1 MSIFAATLLAFFP
14 KKYREP
20 FSRYAVPPAGALV
33 GGAAETI
40 AALLLLMQ
48 RYFVFANQ
56 RLAAIQV
63 SVMTGAAAKGGESAV
78 MGLGPIL
85 MLEYL
90 LQITTLVLIFIAL
103 EGVIRSTAAVIN
115 AETLPSLPLEALA
128 QLQTWL
134 GARNRESRLGRRLAD
149 DVQLA
154 ADGESLRIA
163 SCRPKVWTALT
174 TISYEDGLYE
184 LIAEEKSALPRQ
196 FVYVLRKKPISG
208 VIRGIHAYDPQ
219 EVLSGK

>member
-1 MSIFAATLLAFFP
+1 MNIFAATLLAFFP
-14 KKYREP
+14 KKYRGP
-20 FSRYAVPPAGALV
+20 CSRYAVPPAGALV

-63 SVMTGAAAKGGESAV
+63 SVMTGAAAKGGDAV

-103 EGVIRSTAAVIN
+103 
-115 AETLPSLPLEALA
+115 
-128 QLQTWL
+128 
-134 GARNRESRLGRRLAD
+134 
-149 DVQLA
+149 
-154 ADGESLRIA
+154 
-163 SCRPKVWTALT
+163 
-174 TISYEDGLYE
+174 
-184 LIAEEKSALPRQ
+184 
-196 FVYVLRKKPISG
+196 
-208 VIRGIHAYDPQ
+208 
-219 EVLSGK
+219 

>member
-1 MSIFAATLLAFFP
+1 MNIFAATLLAFFP
-14 KKYREP
+14 KKYRGP

-63 SVMTGAAAKGGESAV
+63 SVMTGAAAKGGDAV

-163 SCRPKVWTALT
+163 SCRAKVWTALT

-208 VIRGIHAYDPQ
+208 VIRGIHAYDPE